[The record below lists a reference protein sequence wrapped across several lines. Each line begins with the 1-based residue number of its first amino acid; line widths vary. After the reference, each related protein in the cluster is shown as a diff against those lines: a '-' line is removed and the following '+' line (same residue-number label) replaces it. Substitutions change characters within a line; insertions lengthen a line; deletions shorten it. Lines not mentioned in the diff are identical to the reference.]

1 MYFHGS
7 LFVQFSRTLK
17 FKTLLNTLTFF
28 VDYYKRVSLQLTT
41 DSPTCTHTKPSTLN
55 MITCHK
61 EEHITHTTHITL
73 LFRNFQMLV
82 TTKYFPNDIIS
93 LGRHYIILKL
103 MYRNDQSCKLLYP
116 YNTIKLALILL

>member
-7 LFVQFSRTLK
+7 LFEQFSRTLN

-41 DSPTCTHTKPSTLN
+41 DSPTYTHTKPSTLN
-55 MITCHK
+55 MITCQQ
-61 EEHITHTTHITL
+61 EEHLHIKL

-82 TTKYFPNDIIS
+82 TTK
-93 LGRHYIILKL
+93 
-103 MYRNDQSCKLLYP
+103 
-116 YNTIKLALILL
+116 